1 MSRSYSIG
9 LWIIL
14 VTIVVS
20 SALCVVGVRR
30 YPLRNA
36 RAAEDLGSS
45 ARSLGSFRLEERSG
59 RAVTDADLSSGVS
72 IASFI
77 FTSCPLS
84 CPRISGVMKG
94 LQERLAGLDV
104 RLVSFSVDPEH
115 DTPAVLQEYAR
126 RFGAEGDRWWFLTG
140 SKSVIHELIRDRFQL
155 GVEKST
161 APSGP
166 DSEAYIHSD
175 RLALIDHG
183 RIAGL
188 YDSTD
193 PKALDAL
200 VAKARRAA
208 LPGWVLRL
216 PGVNAALNG
225 LSALLLLAGWLFIR
239 RHGKAAAR
247 PAVEAVDTATDP
259 DAIATRSTWDD
270 PLVKGH
276 VACMLAAIATSTLFL
291 GCYLLYHFKAGS
303 MPFAQGGIV
312 RVAYLTIL
320 LSHTLLATASVPM
333 ILTTVRRGWRG
344 EFARHVSIASLT
356 FPIWLYVAVTG
367 VVIYLMLY
375 HLPAIELGSRSI
387 Q

>member
-1 MSRSYSIG
+1 MPRSYSIG
-9 LWIIL
+9 LRIIL
-14 VTIVVS
+14 LTIVVS
-20 SALCVVGVRR
+20 SALCFVGVRR
-30 YPLRNA
+30 YPLRDA

-45 ARSLGSFRLEERSG
+45 ARSLGTFRLEERSG
-59 RAVTDADLSSGVS
+59 RTVTDADLSNGVS

-84 CPRISGVMKG
+84 CPRITGVMKG
-94 LQERLAGLDV
+94 LQDRLAGSSV

-126 RFGAEGDRWWFLTG
+126 RFGAAGDRWWFLTG
-140 SKSVIHELIRDRFQL
+140 SRAVIYDLIRDRFQL

-161 APSGP
+161 APPSP
-166 DSEAYIHSD
+166 DSEVYIHSD

-193 PKALDAL
+193 PKALDAMI
-200 VAKARRAA
+200 AKARRAA

-216 PGVNAALNG
+216 PGVNATLNG
-225 LSALLLLAGWLFIR
+225 LSALLLLAGWLLIR
-239 RHGKAAAR
+239 RHGKVAALPVAER
-247 PAVEAVDTATDP
+247 PVVEAADTA
-259 DAIATRSTWDD
+259 AVATRSAWAD

-276 VACMLAAIATSTLFL
+276 VACMLAAIATSSLFL
-291 GCYLLYHFKAGS
+291 GCYLLYHFEAGS
-303 MPFAQGGIV
+303 MPFAQGGLV

-344 EFARHVSIASLT
+344 EFPGHVSIASLT

-375 HLPAIELGSRSI
+375 HLPVIEFGSRSL
-387 Q
+387 

>member
-9 LWIIL
+9 LRIIL
-14 VTIVVS
+14 LTIVVS

-59 RAVTDADLSSGVS
+59 RTVTDADLSSGVS

-94 LQERLAGLDV
+94 LQERLAGSDV

-115 DTPAVLQEYAR
+115 DTPAVLTEYAR
-126 RFGAEGDRWWFLTG
+126 RFGAAGDRWWFLTG
-140 SKSVIHELIRDRFQL
+140 SKSVIYELIRDRFQL

-161 APSGP
+161 APPGP
-166 DSEAYIHSD
+166 DSEAFIHSD

-193 PKALDAL
+193 PLALDAL

-216 PGVNAALNG
+216 PSVNAALNG
-225 LSALLLLAGWLFIR
+225 LSALLLLAGWLLIR

-247 PAVEAVDTATDP
+247 PAPESTDP

-276 VACMLAAIATSTLFL
+276 VACMLAAIATSSLFL

-303 MPFAQGGIV
+303 MPFAQGGMV

-375 HLPAIELGSRSI
+375 HLPAIELGSRSFR
-387 Q
+387 

>member
-9 LWIIL
+9 LRIIL

-36 RAAEDLGSS
+36 RAAEDLGPS

-59 RAVTDADLSSGVS
+59 RTVTDADLSSGVS

-94 LQERLAGLDV
+94 LQERLAGSDV
-104 RLVSFSVDPEH
+104 RLVSFSVNPEH

-126 RFGAEGDRWWFLTG
+126 RFGAAGDRWWFLTG
-140 SKSVIHELIRDRFQL
+140 SKSVIYELIRDRFQL

-166 DSEAYIHSD
+166 DSEAFIHSD

-193 PKALDAL
+193 PLALDAL
-200 VAKARRAA
+200 VAKARRSA

-225 LSALLLLAGWLFIR
+225 LSALLLLAGWLLIR

-247 PAVEAVDTATDP
+247 PDGESTDP
-259 DAIATRSTWDD
+259 AAIATRSTWDD

-276 VACMLAAIATSTLFL
+276 VACMLAAIATSSLFL

-303 MPFAQGGIV
+303 MPFAQDGIV

-375 HLPAIELGSRSI
+375 HLPAFELGSRSLR
-387 Q
+387 

>member
-9 LWIIL
+9 LRIIL

-36 RAAEDLGSS
+36 RAAEDLGSG
-45 ARSLGSFRLEERSG
+45 AKGLGSFRLEERSG
-59 RAVTDADLSSGVS
+59 RTITDADLSGGVS

-94 LQERLAGLDV
+94 LQERLAGSDV

-140 SKSVIHELIRDRFQL
+140 SKSVIYELIRDRFQL

-161 APSGP
+161 APAGP
-166 DSEAYIHSD
+166 DSEAFIHSD

-193 PKALDAL
+193 PQALDAL
-200 VAKARRAA
+200 VAKARRSA

-225 LSALLLLAGWLFIR
+225 LSALLLLAGWLLIR
-239 RHGKAAAR
+239 RHGRSVVRPAIETAEAAAI
-247 PAVEAVDTATDP
+247 PP
-259 DAIATRSTWDD
+259 RSTWDD

-276 VACMLAAIATSTLFL
+276 VACMLAAITTSALFL

-375 HLPAIELGSRSI
+375 HLPAIEMGSRSV
-387 Q
+387 

>member
-9 LWIIL
+9 LRIIL

-45 ARSLGSFRLEERSG
+45 AKSLGSFRLEERSG
-59 RAVTDADLSSGVS
+59 RTITDADLSGGVS

-94 LQERLAGLDV
+94 LQERLVGSDV

-115 DTPAVLQEYAR
+115 DTAAVLQEYAR

-140 SKSVIHELIRDRFQL
+140 SKSVIYDLIRDRFQL

-161 APSGP
+161 APAGP
-166 DSEAYIHSD
+166 DSEAFIHSD

-225 LSALLLLAGWLFIR
+225 LSALLLLAGWLLIR
-239 RHGKAAAR
+239 RHGRSVVR
-247 PAVEAVDTATDP
+247 PAVETTDP
-259 DAIATRSTWDD
+259 AATAARSTWDD

-303 MPFAQGGIV
+303 MPFAQDGIV

-375 HLPAIELGSRSI
+375 HLPAIELGSRSMR
-387 Q
+387 